1 MPSRVKII
9 LIGSLAL
16 NAALVG
22 IVVGRWL
29 TPKSDEPTVQ
39 MQLERYG
46 PTSDV
51 VAAAWAQ
58 LPEADRT
65 QLRTQ
70 LRESWVA
77 MGDDRRRLSEA
88 GKVVYEAALAEPFD
102 ENRLREAVS
111 IFQLRETK
119 LQRLAEDILIS
130 HIGRMPPQARATA
143 AAGLL
148 TPFNARMQ
156 RADGKDAPRGEG
168 RAGDPARPP
177 IAPLPAKPA
186 GQ

>member
-1 MPSRVKII
+1 MPSRFTI
-9 LIGSLAL
+9 LLVGSLAL

-22 IVVGRWL
+22 IVAGRWL
-29 TPKSDEPTVQ
+29 TPRTEEPTVQ

-58 LPEADRT
+58 LPEEDRVE
-65 QLRTQ
+65 LRQQ

-77 MGDDRRRLSEA
+77 MSDDRRRLGEA
-88 GKVVYEAALAEPFD
+88 GKAVYDVALSEPFD
-102 ENRLREAVS
+102 ASRLRDAVA
-111 IFQLRETK
+111 IFQLREKK
-119 LQRLAEDILIS
+119 LQGIAEDILIS
-130 HIGRMPPQARATA
+130 HLESMPPQARATA

-156 RADGKDAPRGEG
+156 RADRT
-168 RAGDPARPP
+168 
-177 IAPLPAKPA
+177 PAKPPGDTPQPA
-186 GQ
+186 PVNE

>member
-1 MPSRVKII
+1 MPSRFTII
-9 LIGSLAL
+9 LVGSLAL

-22 IVVGRWL
+22 IVAGRWL
-29 TPKSDEPTVQ
+29 TPRTEEPTVQ

-58 LPEADRT
+58 LPEEDRVE
-65 QLRTQ
+65 LRRQ

-77 MGDDRRRLSEA
+77 MTDDRRRLSEA
-88 GKVVYEAALAEPFD
+88 GKAVYETALAEPFD
-102 ENRLREAVS
+102 AARLRDAVA
-111 IFQLRETK
+111 IFQLREKK
-119 LQRLAEDILIS
+119 LQGIAEDILIS
-130 HIGRMPPQARATA
+130 HLEDMPPQARATA

-156 RADGKDAPRGEG
+156 RADGREGPKQDGAAATPSGDAPQASPVNE
-168 RAGDPARPP
+168 
-177 IAPLPAKPA
+177 
-186 GQ
+186 